1 MQRLLIIRFSS
12 LGDLVLT
19 EPIVRALR
27 HAYPRAELHFL
38 TKLRHQ
44 HLLTLIPGL
53 DRIHPWQPESQES
66 LLSDLKSLHLDGV
79 IDLHNNLRS
88 HYVTRTLGVPVFRT
102 RKEWFRRVAAVR
114 LKSFGRR
121 TPSHAVD
128 RYAAAL
134 SPLHLSLPDPPSPC
148 LSVPPENEAW
158 WTRERVFRNLTG
170 KYMIFAAGAAHA
182 TKQAPPELWQR
193 IHASMARERDRKLIL
208 LGAPSER
215 ALLHSLADSLGTATV
230 IAEPHICDAAAVLK
244 SAEFVISNDSGIAHL
259 AAALDTPTLSL
270 FGPTHPVLGFA
281 PLGNF
286 ADHYTVNEYCS
297 PCSLHGK
304 RRCHRDERFCFNR
317 MADNV
322 ISERIKVLLDKKN
335 AAAASRRL

>member
-12 LGDLVLT
+12 LGDIVLT

-27 HAYPRAELHFL
+27 HAYPQAELHFL
-38 TKLRHQ
+38 TKLQHQ
-44 HLLTLIPGL
+44 HLLALVPGL
-53 DRIHPWQPESQES
+53 DRIHTWRPESADA
-66 LLSDLKSLHLDGV
+66 LLSDLKSLRFDSI

-88 HYVTRTLGVPVFRT
+88 HYVTRTLGVPAHRT

-114 LKSFGRR
+114 LKSLGR
-121 TPSHAVD
+121 TPAHAVE

-134 SPLHLSLPDPPSPC
+134 TSLHLSLPDPPSPR
-148 LSVPPENEAW
+148 LTVPPENEDW
-158 WTRERVFRNLTG
+158 WAREQVSRNLTG

-182 TKQAPPELWQR
+182 TKQAPPELWQK
-193 IHASMARERDRKLIL
+193 IHASMVRDSDRKLIL

-215 ALLHSLADSLGTATV
+215 MLLDSLAASFGTAAV
-230 IAEPHICDAAAVLK
+230 ITEPHICNAAAVLR

-270 FGPTHPVLGFA
+270 FGPTHPILGFA

-304 RRCHRDERFCFNR
+304 RPCHRDEKFCFNR
-317 MADNV
+317 MTDNAICDLV
-322 ISERIKVLLDKKN
+322 KVLLDKKN
-335 AAAASRRL
+335 AAAASRRP

>member
-12 LGDLVLT
+12 LGDIVLT

-27 HAYPRAELHFL
+27 HAYPQAELHFL
-38 TKLRHQ
+38 TKLQHQ

-53 DRIHPWQPESQES
+53 DHVHTWQPESQDALIAE
-66 LLSDLKSLHLDGV
+66 LKSLRCDAV

-88 HYVTRTLGVPVFRT
+88 HYVTRTLGVPVYRT

-114 LKSFGRR
+114 LKSFGR
-121 TPSHAVD
+121 TPAHAVD

-134 SPLHLSLPDPPSPC
+134 APLHLSLPDPPSPR
-148 LSVPPENEAW
+148 LAVPFANEDW
-158 WTRERVFRNLTG
+158 WARERVSRNLIE
-170 KYMIFAAGAAHA
+170 KYTVFAAGAAHP
-182 TKQAPPELWQR
+182 TKQAPVELWQR
-193 IHASMARERDRKLIL
+193 IHASLVLGHDRKLIL

-215 ALLHSLADSLGTATV
+215 TLLDTLAGALGDAV
-230 IAEPHICDAAAVLK
+230 VVAEPHICDAAAVLK

-270 FGPTHPVLGFA
+270 FGPTHPILGFA

-286 ADHYTVNEYCS
+286 ADHYSVNEYCS

-304 RRCHRDERFCFNR
+304 RPCHRAERYCFNR
-317 MADNV
+317 MDDREISDKVNV
-322 ISERIKVLLDKKN
+322 ILDRKR
-335 AAAASRRL
+335 AAAESQNP

>member
-12 LGDLVLT
+12 LGDIVLT
-19 EPIVRALR
+19 EPIVRAL
-27 HAYPRAELHFL
+27 HYAYPHAELHFL
-38 TKLRHQ
+38 TKLQHQ
-44 HLLTLIPGL
+44 HLLALVPGL
-53 DRIHPWQPESQES
+53 DRIHAWQGESPDAM
-66 LLSDLKSLHLDGV
+66 LSDLKSLRFDGV
-79 IDLHNNLRS
+79 IDLHSNLRS
-88 HYVTRTLGVPVFRT
+88 HYVTRTLGVPVHRT

-114 LKSFGRR
+114 LKSLGSA
-121 TPSHAVD
+121 PAHAVD

-134 SPLHLSLPDPPSPC
+134 TPLQLRLPDPRSPR
-148 LSVPPENEAW
+148 LTIPAEYERW
-158 WTRERVFRNLTG
+158 WTRERVVRKLTG

-193 IHASMARERDRKLIL
+193 IHASISRAFDLIPVL

-215 ALLHSLADSLGTATV
+215 SLLDAFADSLGTAVV
-230 IAEPHICDAAAVLK
+230 ITEPHICNAAAVLK

-270 FGPTHPVLGFA
+270 FGPTHPILGFA

-304 RRCHRDERFCFNR
+304 RLCHRHERHCFNR
-317 MADNV
+317 MEDNV
-322 ISERIKVLLDKKN
+322 ICRQLKVLLDKKT
-335 AAAASRRL
+335 AATASRQP